1 MTRNAKITWGVGALV
16 WAVTYCLL
24 ALQVPYNNTSVL
36 VQWGL
41 IALAG
46 LVGFFSMFLT
56 YCLFFS
62 PSEKIKRGI
71 KSAKM
76 KHPTKY
82 NGTYFDSNIAVVVG
96 IPRLALASE

>member
-71 KSAKM
+71 KSA
-76 KHPTKY
+76 Y